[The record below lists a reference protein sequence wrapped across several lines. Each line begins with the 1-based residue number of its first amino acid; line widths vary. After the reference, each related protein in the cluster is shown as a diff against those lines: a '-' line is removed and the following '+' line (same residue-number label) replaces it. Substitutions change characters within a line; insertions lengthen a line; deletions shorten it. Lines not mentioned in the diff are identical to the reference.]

1 MVTRCRPLPPRLSNP
16 NSGNPSDERPGKLT
30 APDFETDCGSSQ
42 LAITAI
48 QLGTA
53 RINFGGD
60 NAGIG
65 EIGAFFEAFVFEP
78 EPSCWGASETDG
90 RVERPIERE

>member
-16 NSGNPSDERPGKLT
+16 NSGKPSDERPGKLT

-53 RINFGGD
+53 RINLGGD
-60 NAGIG
+60 DVGIG
-65 EIGAFFEAFVFEP
+65 KIGAVFYLPAARFFGVK
-78 EPSCWGASETDG
+78 CLL
-90 RVERPIERE
+90 VRPVPPPFPHF